1 MNYDEFK
8 EYVTSHM
15 KEWFPEDRYDISI
28 RKIVKNNGLILDG
41 LCIFEKGETSSPTL
55 YLESYYTRYQ
65 NGGIMADVLAAIQ
78 RDYER
83 GKANTPVMDTA
94 DPSYET
100 VRSRIIMRLVNYEK
114 NREILKDCPYL
125 ALYDLAITFRWL
137 AHQDDIGISTALIT
151 NREMERWNVTTEK
164 LYEDASANTPRLF
177 PGKIIKLETMIED
190 YGVSAPKGTFD
201 LYVLTNDQGINGA
214 TCILYHNL
222 LESFAKT
229 VDDSFYLLPSS
240 IHEMM
245 ICLAENAATEK
256 MLLSLVRD
264 ANHMV
269 VTMGEVLSDN
279 IYYYNKHTG
288 KISLIQNIVSTS

>member
-8 EYVTSHM
+8 EYAASHLR
-15 KEWFPEDRYDISI
+15 EWFPENHYDISI

-41 LCIFEKGETSSPTL
+41 LCIFKKGETSSPTL

-65 NGGIMADVLAAIQ
+65 NGSIMADVLAAMQ

-83 GKANTPVMDTA
+83 GKADTPIIDPA
-94 DPSYET
+94 NPSYEA
-100 VRSRIIMRLVNYEK
+100 VRNRIIMRLVNYEK
-114 NREILKDCPYL
+114 NKEILKDCPYL
-125 ALYDLAITFRWL
+125 PLYDLAITFRWL
-137 AHQDDIGISTALIT
+137 AHQDDVGIATALIT
-151 NREMERWNVTTEK
+151 NREMDGWNVTKEK
-164 LYEDASANTPRLF
+164 LYEDASTNTPQLF
-177 PGKIIKLETMIED
+177 PGKILKLETMIED
-190 YGVSAPKGTFD
+190 YGAPAPKGVFD

-214 TCILYHNL
+214 TCVLYNNL
-222 LESFAKT
+222 LENFAKT

-245 ICLAENAATEK
+245 ICLDENTVTEK

-279 IYYYNKHTG
+279 IYYYDKSTG
-288 KISLIQNIVSTS
+288 KLSMIQNTVFAS

>member
-8 EYVTSHM
+8 EYVASHM
-15 KEWFPEDRYDISI
+15 KEWFPEDHYDISI

-65 NGGIMADVLAAIQ
+65 NGSIMADVLASIQ

-83 GKANTPVMDTA
+83 GKANTPIMDTT

-114 NREILKDCPYL
+114 NKEILKDCPYL
-125 ALYDLAITFRWL
+125 TLYDLAITFRWL

-151 NREMERWNVTTEK
+151 NREMERWNVTKEK
-164 LYEDASANTPRLF
+164 LYEDASANTPQLF
-177 PGKIIKLETMIED
+177 PGKIIKLEAMIED
-190 YGVSAPKGTFD
+190 YGVPAPKGTFD

-214 TCILYHNL
+214 TCILYNNL

-245 ICLAENAATEK
+245 ICLAENTVTEK

-288 KISLIQNIVSTS
+288 KLSLIQDTVSTS